1 MKKTRIF
8 LILSIISLPVLMLIS
23 LSLGSF
29 YISPREIIDS
39 LLGKTSGMVE
49 AVIWK
54 IRLPRILGGFFAGSA
69 LSIVG
74 MGFQSILR
82 NPLADPYI
90 LGISAGSAFGA
101 VLAIALNQFMGF
113 YWFSNVETMS
123 FIFAL
128 LSIILTYS
136 IAFRKRTLPVVE
148 LILSGAIVNL
158 LFGSLITFTIT
169 FYWRNVSHSTFWLMG
184 SLSGVYWDDLLKLS
198 IVSTLGFL
206 SFLTLANSLNA
217 LSLGEEEAVY
227 LGVRIELVKIMVFVI
242 GSLMTAFVVSTSG
255 IIGFVG
261 LVVPHMVRMVFG
273 SDHRL
278 TIPMSFIAGGE
289 LLVICDTISRTL
301 FQPTEMPIGVIT
313 SFVGIP
319 IFIYILK
326 RRKYRM

>member
-1 MKKTRIF
+1 MKKTGIF
-8 LILSIISLPVLMLIS
+8 LILSIISLPVLMFIS

-29 YISPREIIDS
+29 YISPKEIIDS
-39 LLGKTSGMVE
+39 LLRRTNGMVE
-49 AVIWK
+49 TVIWK

-69 LSIVG
+69 LSMVG

-101 VLAIALNQFMGF
+101 VLAIALSQFMGF
-113 YWFSNVETMS
+113 SWFSNVETMS

-198 IVSTLGFL
+198 IISALGFL

>member
-1 MKKTRIF
+1 MKKTGIF
-8 LILSIISLPVLMLIS
+8 LILSIISLPVLMFIS

-39 LLGKTSGMVE
+39 LLRRTNGMVE
-49 AVIWK
+49 TVIWK

-69 LSIVG
+69 LSMVG

-101 VLAIALNQFMGF
+101 VLAIALSQFMGF
-113 YWFSNVETMS
+113 SWFSNVETMS

-198 IVSTLGFL
+198 IISALGFL

-227 LGVRIELVKIMVFVI
+227 LGVRIELVKIMVFMI